1 MHGQTFVDKNKKQKQ
16 KNKGEKIMRL
26 EHENEKEYA
35 GKGWATLNTV
45 LGSIGTA
52 GATGM
57 LGNLGFGA
65 GNGDNAPVTKYE
77 LNLQREITNKDME
90 IAFLRG
96 RDAAKSDTL
105 ATYAYIDGELT
116 KMREKIAAQD
126 VKNAQIEGAFAVLGE
141 QLKAQKNEFI
151 CALNRERDERCC
163 SDNAIITY
171 ANATFYPKMV
181 ADVTVGTTTT
191 AQTLYN
197 PLPNCH

>member
-1 MHGQTFVDKNKKQKQ
+1 
-16 KNKGEKIMRL
+16 MRL
-26 EHENEKEYA
+26 EQENEKEYA

-52 GATGM
+52 GVTGI
-57 LGNLGFGA
+57 LGNLGIGGG

-77 LNLQREITNKDME
+77 LGLQREITNKDME

-105 ATYAYIDGELT
+105 ATYTYIDGELT
-116 KMREKIAAQD
+116 KIRERIAAQD

-151 CALNRERDERCC
+151 IALNRERDERCC

-197 PLPNCH
+197 PLPSCH